1 VPVAD
6 GDADADFDFVDFDAE
21 APLLLLVV
29 SEEPRDPSPLLE
41 DWHPVSIIRATRD
54 VTAPVTARF
63 LRVRVVVMRGSLLS
77 MRDVDVSGVCS
88 RG

>member
-6 GDADADFDFVDFDAE
+6 GDADGEAEADFDFVDFDAE
-21 APLLLLVV
+21 APLLLLLVLV
-29 SEEPRDPSPLLE
+29 SEEPSPPSPLLEE
-41 DWHPVSIIRATRD
+41 DWHPVSISRAARD

-77 MRDVDVSGVCS
+77 MRDVDV
-88 RG
+88 